1 MPEIDFGDP
10 IDFSTTGS
18 TKPVAP
24 ARNVD
29 MGLSNARPKSSIARE
44 PAHMATDF
52 GPIFPHPHDPSQQN
66 PAQESGQGQAPLM
79 SASGQPVQLQQVTMQ
94 EKPKK
99 GKLLFVVIAVVG
111 VVMLIGIIAFVFTSL
126 GKKPTNSTQ
135 NTTNQTTNT
144 TNATTSNTTNT
155 VTVAD
160 PTADPDGDALTN
172 QEEAKYGTDPNN
184 PDSDGDTFKDGAEVE
199 KGFNPLGAGKLTTP
213 QL

>member
-10 IDFSTTGS
+10 IDFSPTGS
-18 TKPVAP
+18 TKPASP
-24 ARNVD
+24 IRNVD
-29 MGLSNARPKSSIARE
+29 MGMANARPKPSIARE

-66 PAQESGQGQAPLM
+66 SMQELGQGQAPLM
-79 SASGQPVQLQQVTMQ
+79 SASGQPVQLQAPLS

-111 VVMLIGIIAFVFTSL
+111 VVMLIVIVALVLTSL
-126 GKKPTNSTQ
+126 GKKPTTSTQ

-144 TNATTSNTTNT
+144 TNTTASNTTNT